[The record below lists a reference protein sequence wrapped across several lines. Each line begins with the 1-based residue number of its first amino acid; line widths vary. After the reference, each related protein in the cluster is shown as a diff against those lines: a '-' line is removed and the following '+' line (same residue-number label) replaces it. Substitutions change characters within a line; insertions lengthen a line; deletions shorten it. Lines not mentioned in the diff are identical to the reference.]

1 MRISLKRYINNMNL
15 SSYNFFFYR
24 YLRWRSKCLFNLQLF
39 QVIVKFCLYLSVT
52 KRLAYYMQFQF
63 KSFRKNIWRLRPFT
77 FTANRFQPLWKNQQN
92 TVFECSLYIFLL
104 IYMILYCMTWLH
116 LIYTKIMPRDLFP
129 PGRGYLP
136 LALRR
141 SSLCQLL
148 YNK

>member
-1 MRISLKRYINNMNL
+1 M
-15 SSYNFFFYR
+15 
-24 YLRWRSKCLFNLQLF
+24 FNLQLF

-129 PGRGYLP
+129 PRAEAIYPWPWEDLVYVSYSIISNSTCIWLIP
-136 LALRR
+136 QPEHWQR
-141 SSLCQLL
+141 
-148 YNK
+148 KFW

>member
-1 MRISLKRYINNMNL
+1 MI
-15 SSYNFFFYR
+15 
-24 YLRWRSKCLFNLQLF
+24 NLQLF

-129 PGRGYLP
+129 RAEAIYPWPWEDLVYVSYSIISNFTCIWLIPQPEHWQR
-136 LALRR
+136 
-141 SSLCQLL
+141 
-148 YNK
+148 KFW

>member
-1 MRISLKRYINNMNL
+1 M
-15 SSYNFFFYR
+15 
-24 YLRWRSKCLFNLQLF
+24 FNLQLF

-52 KRLAYYMQFQF
+52 KRLAFYMQFQF
-63 KSFRKNIWRLRPFT
+63 KCFTKNIWRLRPFT

-129 PGRGYLP
+129 RAEAIYPWPWEDLVYVSYSIISNSTCIWLIPQPEHWQR
-136 LALRR
+136 
-141 SSLCQLL
+141 
-148 YNK
+148 KFW

>member
-1 MRISLKRYINNMNL
+1 M
-15 SSYNFFFYR
+15 
-24 YLRWRSKCLFNLQLF
+24 FNLQLF

-104 IYMILYCMTWLH
+104 IYIWFYIAWHGCILYIQRLCPEISSPRAEAIYPWPWEDLVYVSYSIISNSTCIWLIPQPEH
-116 LIYTKIMPRDLFP
+116 WQRKFW
-129 PGRGYLP
+129 
-136 LALRR
+136 
-141 SSLCQLL
+141 
-148 YNK
+148 